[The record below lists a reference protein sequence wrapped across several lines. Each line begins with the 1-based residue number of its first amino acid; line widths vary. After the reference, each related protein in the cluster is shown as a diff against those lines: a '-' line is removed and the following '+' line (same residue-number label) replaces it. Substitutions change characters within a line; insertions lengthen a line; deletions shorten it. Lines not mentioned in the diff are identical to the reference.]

1 MVMAAQFESFLQPFI
16 VIFSVPMAAIG
27 VFFALFISGHNLSIV
42 TLMGMIML
50 AGIVV
55 NNAIVMIDYINTL
68 RSRGSSVK
76 EALEEAGPVRLRPI
90 LMTSLTTI
98 LGLVPMALGRGEG
111 GELTAPLGI
120 VVIAG
125 LTVATFLTL
134 YLIPIIYSLVDGLKS
149 RLSRS
154 A

>member
-1 MVMAAQFESFLQPFI
+1 
-16 VIFSVPMAAIG
+16 
-27 VFFALFISGHNLSIV
+27 
-42 TLMGMIML
+42 MGMIML

-55 NNAIVMIDYINTL
+55 NNAIVMVDYINTL

-125 LTVATFLTL
+125 LTVATFLPL

-149 RLSRS
+149 RLLLS